1 MNQKSP
7 CIAVVGAGVIGLSVA
22 RSLALLGAQVSI
34 FERSHLGSG
43 TSSTT
48 FAWINSNGKNPE
60 SYHAL
65 NCAGME
71 EHVTLQ
77 NGSPTEARWLDVCGT
92 FEWVVDPVQQERL
105 GARVQSLKSLDYPV
119 QEVSRAALQK
129 RIPELR
135 IDPRSGD
142 IWHFPTEALVSPSV
156 LMARLWSEARS
167 HSVDLRE
174 NIGVVD
180 VAETPDGVTLQLST
194 NERWQ
199 GDYCVL
205 ATGRWTPELISTL
218 GVSLAMLDAN
228 RPDKRACGFLASTAP
243 QFVQLRANIIGPDMN
258 VRPDGGGRLLL
269 QAPDLDDRA
278 DPAYQAA
285 VDGFI
290 GQQML
295 MRLRRLF
302 CNTDYARIE
311 RLSVGQRSRPAD
323 GLPAVGFITNQ
334 QRAYVVATHSGM
346 TLGPLLGR
354 LVAEELVHQRRDSL
368 LNDYSPGRLINRDP
382 KDFSPIASI
391 HYPAEQ

>member
-1 MNQKSP
+1 MNQRSP
-7 CIAVVGAGVIGLSVA
+7 RIAVVGAGVIGLSVA
-22 RSLALLGAQVSI
+22 RSLALLGAQVSL

-65 NCAGME
+65 NCAGMA

-77 NGSPTEARWLDVCGT
+77 DGSPTEARWLDVCGT
-92 FEWVVDPVQQERL
+92 FEWAVSPAQQERL
-105 GARVQSLKSLDYPV
+105 GARVQSLRSLGYPV
-119 QEVSRAALQK
+119 QEVSRAALQQ

-142 IWHFPTEALVSPSV
+142 IWHFPAEALVSPSV
-156 LMARLWSEARS
+156 LMARLWSEAQS
-167 HSVDLRE
+167 HGAVLRE
-174 NIGVVD
+174 HVGVID

-194 NERWQ
+194 NECWQ

-205 ATGRWTPELISTL
+205 ATGRWTPELISSL
-218 GVSLAMLDAN
+218 GVSLAMIDAN
-228 RPDKRACGFLASTAP
+228 RPDKLACGFLASTTA
-243 QFVQLRANIIGPDMN
+243 QFIQLRANLISPDMN

-290 GQQML
+290 GQEML
-295 MRLRRLF
+295 TRLRRLF

-311 RLSVGQRSRPAD
+311 RLAVGQRSRPAD
-323 GLPAVGFITNQ
+323 GLPAVGFVTKR

-354 LVAEELVHQRRDSL
+354 LVAEELVQQRRDGL
-368 LNDYSPGRLINRDP
+368 LDDYSPDRLINRDP
-382 KDFSPIASI
+382 KDFSPISTI